1 MTSVTRVLLP
11 KPFTMLVLLT
21 PLMIL
26 LRRESL
32 NSDNSEE
39 AHDESDESI
48 AAQAVHNDTTTDTIQ
63 ELLFVEK
70 VMQHLKQ
77 EIYWKCTRVWS
88 ITFLVKCEECG

>member
-1 MTSVTRVLLP
+1 MTSLTKVLLP
-11 KPFTMLVLLT
+11 KPFTMMVLPK

-26 LRRESL
+26 LRKKSL

-48 AAQAVHNDTTTDTIQ
+48 AAQAVHNHVTTNTIQ

-77 EIYWKCTRVWS
+77 EIYWKCT
-88 ITFLVKCEECG
+88 